1 METEGNTYSSAHLR
15 ERDKI
20 LEAKHQKE
28 LAFIERKVDRL
39 RWSNDDI
46 LKQLFDVRTR
56 GDKLARSLGF
66 NNVHEAQVAID
77 TADHETPLTFKE
89 CLAQVDALQGN
100 LARERTQ
107 HEKLRE
113 YLRLVEEE
121 RDQQKATAAA
131 AVRNSGDLRSAVLKH
146 QETSDRLSQEMSQ
159 LQSRYDALSEVKER
173 AAERY
178 KNDYQKWRKF
188 KNWLFKDE
196 EGTNGKDGHEL
207 SAEEKKRRRNKN
219 VMKKKKLVMGLGPDY
234 AENYPEGEMNSTS
247 STLCP
252 PRMGRTSPLREECY
266 SENEKENQIT
276 SISER
281 KRGRLTE
288 PPSSS
293 LPPLSP
299 TVVAASVCI
308 PPSSSSSD
316 ATPVA
321 STPLLKSLAN
331 TMLSASPPPPLSQ
344 TLTKTSRIPLTFRP
358 IAIQKNCSQIKTK
371 QKPSSLSPVP
381 ITRPL
386 KRTHTQHAV
395 SSDTEDDSQADDLF
409 PAMTPVFKVPA
420 PATVSRSVRVTPKL
434 PIAMD
439 ASQTEDEPQ
448 SPSQMLP
455 PSLITAKQSGKVPS
469 PLTSSRSS
477 KDIDRRRSDS
487 GIMLVSSDTDTGTM
501 PPPRKMRRLSSD
513 DIHRTPD
520 IYTSSAATAQKHEC
534 NDRDGRTTTPT
545 SSKGK
550 EKENIRTNTPT
561 SSASGSASAQKRQQ
575 DYSAFKGR
583 GRYAKD
589 FTSTDKTINAE
600 YAIDPAR
607 NGGLEFQYDEVART
621 KEDRR
626 RLDAGDCECCRDYYT
641 AIGPLPN
648 RLHAPLWRS
657 PTNSPVKSKGPC
669 SRHGSSAQNGG
680 ETETD
685 IERQA
690 AAITSH
696 KQAISRHRHQWE
708 RAHTPPGYWNIGF
721 PDTQEAADI
730 NERAREMHRR
740 KREEVVSEVR
750 RGAGKYKRR
759 QGT

>member
-1 METEGNTYSSAHLR
+1 M
-15 ERDKI
+15 
-20 LEAKHQKE
+20 
-28 LAFIERKVDRL
+28 V
-39 RWSNDDI
+39 
-46 LKQLFDVRTR
+46 
-56 GDKLARSLGF
+56 
-66 NNVHEAQVAID
+66 
-77 TADHETPLTFKE
+77 
-89 CLAQVDALQGN
+89 
-100 LARERTQ
+100 
-107 HEKLRE
+107 
-113 YLRLVEEE
+113 
-121 RDQQKATAAA
+121 
-131 AVRNSGDLRSAVLKH
+131 RSAVLKH

-234 AENYPEGEMNSTS
+234 AENYPEGEMNSSTYCVLPTMRISLQLTFGSAS

-371 QKPSSLSPVP
+371 QKPRLVADIITYTYQRLMFSLSSLSPVP

-395 SSDTEDDSQADDLF
+395 SSDTEDDSQG
-409 PAMTPVFKVPA
+409 
-420 PATVSRSVRVTPKL
+420 L
-434 PIAMD
+434 P
-439 ASQTEDEPQ
+439 
-448 SPSQMLP
+448 
-455 PSLITAKQSGKVPS
+455 
-469 PLTSSRSS
+469 
-477 KDIDRRRSDS
+477 
-487 GIMLVSSDTDTGTM
+487 
-501 PPPRKMRRLSSD
+501 
-513 DIHRTPD
+513 
-520 IYTSSAATAQKHEC
+520 
-534 NDRDGRTTTPT
+534 
-545 SSKGK
+545 
-550 EKENIRTNTPT
+550 
-561 SSASGSASAQKRQQ
+561 
-575 DYSAFKGR
+575 
-583 GRYAKD
+583 
-589 FTSTDKTINAE
+589 
-600 YAIDPAR
+600 
-607 NGGLEFQYDEVART
+607 
-621 KEDRR
+621 
-626 RLDAGDCECCRDYYT
+626 
-641 AIGPLPN
+641 
-648 RLHAPLWRS
+648 
-657 PTNSPVKSKGPC
+657 
-669 SRHGSSAQNGG
+669 
-680 ETETD
+680 
-685 IERQA
+685 
-690 AAITSH
+690 
-696 KQAISRHRHQWE
+696 
-708 RAHTPPGYWNIGF
+708 
-721 PDTQEAADI
+721 
-730 NERAREMHRR
+730 
-740 KREEVVSEVR
+740 
-750 RGAGKYKRR
+750 
-759 QGT
+759 